1 MKYTITN
8 ELITFIPHSTYSFKS
23 IEIKLFISILMM
35 QISKI
40 IFMSIYIFF
49 LICKILGQEVHN
61 ENTSH
66 YLA

>member
-1 MKYTITN
+1 
-8 ELITFIPHSTYSFKS
+8 
-23 IEIKLFISILMM
+23 
-35 QISKI
+35 
-40 IFMSIYIFF
+40 MSIYILF